1 MASQSLE
8 TASSLKDF
16 FSFFCSFTHK
26 NKKYMQWIVNWE
38 TYLNEYIFFPIER
51 QKKNPA
57 RRPQYCFCLLISNWN
72 KTIRQ

>member
-16 FSFFCSFTHK
+16 FLFFCSFTHK

-38 TYLNEYIFFPIER
+38 TYLKEYIFFPIER
-51 QKKNPA
+51 QKKKP
-57 RRPQYCFCLLISNWN
+57 S
-72 KTIRQ
+72 